1 MAFLG
6 GNMRGWHPVSVVVLI
21 MTICIGVGM
30 VYGMVMPLVT
40 GLELPPAMQKT
51 IDGIYSSAIAIVTLY
66 VGAMVQKSKD

>member
-1 MAFLG
+1 MK
-6 GNMRGWHPVSVVVLI
+6 NWHPVSVVVMI

-40 GLELPPAMQKT
+40 GTELPPAMQKT

-66 VGAMVQKSKD
+66 VGAMVQRNKET